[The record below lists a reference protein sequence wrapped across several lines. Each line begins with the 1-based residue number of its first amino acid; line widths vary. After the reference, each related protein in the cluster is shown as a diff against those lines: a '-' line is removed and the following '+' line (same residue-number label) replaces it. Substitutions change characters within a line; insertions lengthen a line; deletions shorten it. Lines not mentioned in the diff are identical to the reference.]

1 MPSSTPG
8 YMPEGLQV
16 DKPQRKPHI
25 HAALLATTAKLRQNL
40 DTQQTTDTE
49 NVERIYKATS
59 LSCKDE
65 EFMTFSGK
73 QIDLELT
80 LVSEKS
86 QIQTNTAH
94 FLSVRIET
102 EICMHTLKLD
112 MA

>member
-1 MPSSTPG
+1 MPSSTQG
-8 YMPEGLQV
+8 CMPEGLQV
-16 DKPQRKPHI
+16 DTQREPHI
-25 HAALLATTAKLRQNL
+25 HVALLATIAKLLPKPRYP
-40 DTQQTTDTE
+40 TD
-49 NVERIYKATS
+49 NRNGERGNIHKATS

-80 LVSEKS
+80 LVSEIS

-102 EICMHTLKLD
+102 EICMHTLKLY
-112 MA
+112 MT